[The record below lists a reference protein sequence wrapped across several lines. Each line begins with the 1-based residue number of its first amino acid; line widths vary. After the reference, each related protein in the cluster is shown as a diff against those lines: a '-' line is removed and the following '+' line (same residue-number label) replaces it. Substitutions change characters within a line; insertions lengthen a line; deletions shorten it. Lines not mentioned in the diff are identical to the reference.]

1 MLRENWSR
9 TMISASLPSRC
20 TRHLYSSHCRARM
33 QSVIFLG
40 DEVSEIVI
48 VTPPF
53 CWLNFDKPEIDDLL
67 MVHD

>member
-1 MLRENWSR
+1 
-9 TMISASLPSRC
+9 
-20 TRHLYSSHCRARM
+20 M